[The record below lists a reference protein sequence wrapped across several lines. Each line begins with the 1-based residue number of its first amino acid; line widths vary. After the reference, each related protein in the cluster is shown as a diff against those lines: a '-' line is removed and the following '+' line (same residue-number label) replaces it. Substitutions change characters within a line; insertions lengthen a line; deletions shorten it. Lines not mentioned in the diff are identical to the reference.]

1 MAPGRP
7 DRHGTQG
14 LGAEVILSRS
24 LKVVDAPVA
33 PGSIQL
39 RDVSAGY
46 NGKPVFS
53 NLDLQVD
60 PGDFLYVVGPSG
72 VGKTT
77 LLNVLYGTLRPQQGV
92 VMVDGLAVHKLRR
105 WQTARVRRRV
115 GYVFQSYEL
124 LPNLS
129 ALENVMLPLQLAHP
143 RIRHQRAYAVDALEL
158 VGLGDKLKRRPADLS
173 AGEQQRVAVARAI
186 APQPRILFADEP
198 TGNLDSHSS
207 GEIVQLFRQLNGVG
221 STVLVATH
229 DDFVLKRY
237 PAPTVRLQPHVL
249 KVAR

>member
-1 MAPGRP
+1 MIG
-7 DRHGTQG
+7 
-14 LGAEVILSRS
+14 SRK
-24 LKVVDAPVA
+24 LKVVDGPVA
-33 PGSIQL
+33 PGSIHL

-77 LLNVLYGTLRPQQGV
+77 LLNVLYGTLRPQQGA
-92 VMVDGLAVHKLRR
+92 VMVDGLAVHRLHR

-124 LPNLS
+124 LPHLS

-143 RIRHQRAYAVDALEL
+143 RIRHQRAYALDALEL
-158 VGLGDKLKRRPADLS
+158 VGLGDKLKRRPSDLS

-237 PAPTVRLQPHVL
+237 PAPSVRLQPHVL